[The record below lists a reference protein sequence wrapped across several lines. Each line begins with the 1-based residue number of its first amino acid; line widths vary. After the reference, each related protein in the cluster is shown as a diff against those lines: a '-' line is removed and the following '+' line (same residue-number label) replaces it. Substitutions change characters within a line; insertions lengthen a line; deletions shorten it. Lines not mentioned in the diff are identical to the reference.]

1 MVPLPTPAQRSVYV
15 PAQKPLGATDQAVS
29 ITLSR
34 SEMKLLPG
42 CTTELTAEVMPWG
55 LEDKSVTWFSSNES
69 VAQVKDGVV
78 TALAEGSATIRAVTN
93 AEPHLEAVCTVT
105 VAEAEDIHFS
115 RPGARRDRKPVD
127 GILHRRPEYRF
138 LLRLRQNHLGSTAVG
153 RYPVLSRRHLYLLHD
168 AMTPWRRSIWVLW
181 SPTGSGPTRL
191 PRPRPA

>member
-1 MVPLPTPAQRSVYV
+1 MDHGHRHRQGDPGEYHLYRRIRDGEPRRQWFHYLPRLNGLYIV

-115 RPGARRDRKPVD
+115 ALVRGETGSQWTEFSTGD
-127 GILHRRPEYRF
+127 L
-138 LLRLRQNHLGSTAVG
+138 STA
-153 RYPVLSRRHLYLLHD
+153 S
-168 AMTPWRRSIWVLW
+168 SF
-181 SPTGSGPTRL
+181 GSGRTIWAAPPWAIPCTITTA
-191 PRPRPA
+191 PVSTP